1 MLTSNKYTDYIVW
14 CFLRFILYSF
24 LLTFALYS
32 YNDIPKF
39 ALEFKQDLIR
49 SAKLSN
55 IELPQIIKDQIVHP
69 IPFFTYL
76 IYIITIVSVLA
87 ILGFKIFQFLSALLM
102 TIIILIKNHPLTP
115 SKLKPGEPYNALSE
129 KYPWIDTCILGFFAL
144 LMFFNSFTTFKEEW
158 LDCLKDKEQVAINEE
173 DYEEYKKKEEE
184 RKQKEK
190 NKNKKRK
197 NE

>member
-55 IELPQIIKDQIVHP
+55 IELPQIIRDQIVHP

-87 ILGFKIFQFLSALLM
+87 ILGSKIFQFLSALLM

>member
-87 ILGFKIFQFLSALLM
+87 ILGSKIFQFLSALLM

-144 LMFFNSFTTFKEEW
+144 LMFFNSLTTFKEEW